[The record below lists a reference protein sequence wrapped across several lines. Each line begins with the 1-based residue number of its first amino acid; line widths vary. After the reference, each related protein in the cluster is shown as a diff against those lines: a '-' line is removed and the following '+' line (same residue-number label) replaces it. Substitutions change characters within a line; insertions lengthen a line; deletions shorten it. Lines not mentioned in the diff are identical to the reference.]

1 MTSIRRYG
9 AKIGW
14 MVDIKSLFFFV
25 IWLSGQTDPII
36 VIEIAKSAYWV
47 KVNGSRPN
55 NHITIAKKLKIDD
68 FRPKVAS
75 RNLSKKG
82 VIFSRGF
89 WRWDS
94 PLLLGQWFQVIKA
107 HWVGLIWVWM
117 ELFDTQ
123 FFSITIFQI
132 YQASE
137 VFFWIKKCKLVL
149 CDWKKLIE
157 SVCFEYGTTS

>member
-1 MTSIRRYG
+1 M
-9 AKIGW
+9 
-14 MVDIKSLFFFV
+14 MFFFL
-25 IWLSGQTDPII
+25 IGLSGQTDPII

-55 NHITIAKKLKIDD
+55 NHITIAKKLKIAD

-94 PLLLGQWFQVIKA
+94 PLLLGQWFQVIKNSLSWRWLA
-107 HWVGLIWVWM
+107 LSKDGTVWHSFF
-117 ELFDTQ
+117 FDHH
-123 FFSITIFQI
+123 FSDLSSIRNLLLNK
-132 YQASE
+132 E
-137 VFFWIKKCKLVL
+137 VLTSAMWLKK
-149 CDWKKLIE
+149 KKIIE
-157 SVCFEYGTTS
+157 SVCFEYRTTS